1 MQSLQRLPAA
11 FLDKM
16 SRLLGEEYDNFLQSY
31 ARPPRKGLRVNTL
44 KISAADFSRKSPFA
58 LKAAGAWAPEGFLL
72 TGNARPGQHPYH
84 VAGLYYLQEP
94 SAMAVAGL
102 VAPQPGE
109 WALDLAAAPGG
120 KATHLAARMQDRGL
134 LAANDV
140 GQKRAKILVENLE
153 RWGARNAL
161 ATNARPDLLA
171 RQWGPIFDRVLLDAP
186 CSGEGM
192 FRRLGDFDWSEKLV
206 QACAR
211 RQTAVIESA
220 AQLVKPGGRLVYAT
234 CAFSP
239 EENEAVIARF
249 LAARPDFQLIDPP
262 RQPGFDRGRP
272 EWAERPL
279 PDLAKTVRL
288 WPHKF
293 PGEGHFVA
301 VMERLPGSGEHLP
314 ANHARPPASENR
326 LNREALA
333 VWREFAGAYLT
344 GAWPEDRLR
353 LRNGRLYLLPE
364 QTLDTSRL
372 RLLRY
377 GLLLGEIRKKH
388 FRPARALAMTLR
400 PSDAAQTLNWTAE
413 SPEIKAYLAGQTLPA
428 TGIKGWALV
437 CVDGFA
443 LGWGKGV
450 NGRLQNHYPRRLRQL

>member
-1 MQSLQRLPAA
+1 MQSLQQLPPAA

-31 ARPPRKGLRVNTL
+31 AQPPRKGLRVNTL

-58 LKAAGAWAPEGFLL
+58 LKAVGAYAPEGFLL
-72 TGNARPGQHPYH
+72 TGDGRPGQHPYH
-84 VAGLYYLQEP
+84 AAGLYYLQEP

-109 WALDLAAAPGG
+109 WVLDLAAAPGG

-134 LAANDV
+134 LVANDV
-140 GQKRAKILVENLE
+140 DRKRAKILVENLE
-153 RWGARNAL
+153 RWGVRNAL
-161 ATNARPDLLA
+161 VTNAQPDHLV
-171 RQWGPIFDRVLLDAP
+171 RQFGPIFDRVLLDAP

-192 FRRLGDFDWSEKLV
+192 FRRLGDFDWGEGLV

-220 AQLVKPGGRLVYAT
+220 AQLVKPGGRLVYVT
-234 CAFSP
+234 CTFSP

-249 LAARPDFQLIDPP
+249 LAAHPDFQLIDPP

-272 EWAERPL
+272 SWVAEEWRTA
-279 PDLAKTVRL
+279 DLDKTIRL

-293 PGEGHFVA
+293 AGEGHFVA
-301 VMERLPGSGEHLP
+301 VMARLPGSGGRLAAGGERLP
-314 ANHARPPASENR
+314 VGQA
-326 LNREALA
+326 ALA
-333 VWREFAGAYLT
+333 VWRHFAATYLA
-344 GAWPEDRLR
+344 GAWPEDRLG
-353 LRNGRLYLLPE
+353 LHNGRLYLLPE
-364 QTLDTSRL
+364 QTWETSGL
-372 RLLRY
+372 HLLRY

-388 FRPARALAMTLR
+388 FKPAHALAMALR
-400 PSDAAQTLNWTAE
+400 PSEVRHCLNWPADA
-413 SPEIKAYLAGQTLPA
+413 PEIRAYLTGQTLPVA
-428 TGIKGWALV
+428 APKGWVLL

-443 LGWGKGV
+443 LGWGKV
-450 NGRLQNHYPRRLRQL
+450 ANGRLQNHYPRGLRPYR